1 METALSRGAVVQR
14 PFEET
19 ALCRGAVGNRPLQR
33 SCWKTPLGREADGN
47 CPLQRSC
54 WKPPSLEELLT
65 RARERHPQA
74 DFSDFGTTSRGGPCI
89 VKVEY
94 WDGAKAAQGQ
104 QNGKMGFQPSGTGNK
119 NSGARASN
127 FYIKVAITII
137 FRPRR
142 PLQLEWMEA
151 QIERAGHTG

>member
-65 RARERHPQA
+65 RGACERHPQRCPLRA
-74 DFSDFGTTSRGGPCI
+74 PPWRAPPPP
-89 VKVEY
+89 
-94 WDGAKAAQGQ
+94 KAPLASATRRLTFLTLAPPPEEAPVLLKLNTGMEQKRPKASKMK
-104 QNGKMGFQPSGTGNK
+104 NGLSTLG
-119 NSGARASN
+119 
-127 FYIKVAITII
+127 
-137 FRPRR
+137 
-142 PLQLEWMEA
+142 
-151 QIERAGHTG
+151 